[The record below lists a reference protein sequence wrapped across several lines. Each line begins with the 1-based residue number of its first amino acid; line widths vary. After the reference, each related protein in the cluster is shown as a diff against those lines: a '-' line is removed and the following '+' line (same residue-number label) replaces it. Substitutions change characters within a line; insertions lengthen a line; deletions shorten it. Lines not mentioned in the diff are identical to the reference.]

1 MKKKSSKKLI
11 FNKKV
16 ISQFRSTR
24 IKGGANTDEVSTCLP
39 CLEEPT
45 EGCGDNPNLSRTCPT
60 RIGCPGG

>member
-16 ISQFRSTR
+16 ISQFTLSQV
-24 IKGGANTDEVSTCLP
+24 KGGADSQLDP

-45 EGCGDNPNLSRTCPT
+45 EGCGDNPNLSSTCPT
-60 RIGCPGG
+60 RIGCPSLLLC